1 MAKAASVRVTK
12 ELELHSVVASC
23 PKVMV
28 IRYHLP
34 GLHLE
39 VFVHLLRRKVNVWQ
53 KRMLVVGVLALQQV
67 VI

>member
-1 MAKAASVRVTK
+1 MAKAASIGMTK
-12 ELELHSVVASC
+12 KLELHSVVGLC

-39 VFVHLLRRKVNVWQ
+39 VFVNLLLRRKV
-53 KRMLVVGVLALQQV
+53 KL
-67 VI
+67 